1 MTAIPDH
8 INALADVLK
17 ADADVAALV
26 GTRVY
31 GGELPNADNVF
42 MPRAC
47 VTLTPAGGVADRFGY
62 VDLAEPRV
70 DVRCFGSTPHQSYAV
85 HRAVHGVLKNMR
97 RNVQGDTMLHSA
109 RIEASAST
117 LRDPD
122 TEWPMTLSSWQV
134 LASEKVVT

>member
-1 MTAIPDH
+1 MTAIPDY
-8 INALADVLK
+8 INALCDVLK
-17 ADADVAALV
+17 ADAAVTALV

-31 GGELPNADNVF
+31 GGELPNADNVS

-47 VTLTPAGGVADRFGY
+47 ITLTPAGGIADRFGF
-62 VDLAEPRV
+62 VDLTEPRI
-70 DVRCFGSTPHQSYAV
+70 DVRCFGATPNQSHAV
-85 HRAVHGVLKNMR
+85 YRAVHGVLKNMR

-109 RIEASAST
+109 RIEASSQT